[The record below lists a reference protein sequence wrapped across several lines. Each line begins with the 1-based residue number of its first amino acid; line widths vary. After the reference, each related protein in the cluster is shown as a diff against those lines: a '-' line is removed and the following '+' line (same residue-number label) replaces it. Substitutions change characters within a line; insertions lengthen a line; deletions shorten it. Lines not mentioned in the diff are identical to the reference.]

1 MKIIRI
7 PAGIYSVNCYIIY
20 SIDSKEGI
28 VIDPGGD
35 ADTILKIIEDNTINI
50 TNIIL
55 THGHGDH
62 IGAVSSLKK
71 ELMIPVL
78 IHEDDLIM
86 IQDSDINLSSKM
98 AIGSVEIIP
107 DILLKD
113 GDIIQLNKYKIKVIH
128 TPGHTPGCICLKVG
142 KYLFSGDTLFKSSI
156 GRTDLMGSSF
166 DDIIKS
172 IKEKLFILEDD
183 ITVLPGHGEST
194 TILLERMYNPFLN

>member
-1 MKIIRI
+1 
-7 PAGIYSVNCYIIY
+7 
-20 SIDSKEGI
+20 
-28 VIDPGGD
+28 
-35 ADTILKIIEDNTINI
+35 
-50 TNIIL
+50 
-55 THGHGDH
+55 
-62 IGAVSSLKK
+62 
-71 ELMIPVL
+71 MIPVL